1 MRFDPYTGE
10 PIKDDEPN
18 TDSTKDI
25 TTNQE
30 AVNTP
35 EQSTTVDSEGYGRVE
50 PQPTEPTPQIQPQ
63 YNTQDTASTTQ
74 GQYTAQSTTTTSQ
87 GQYNANNQGQYNS
100 QSYNAY
106 GNPNPQGQPY
116 NPYNGQQY
124 NQPAD
129 QDAKANKLGT
139 AALVCGIISIVFSFA
154 SCCCPI
160 ISLGTGIAAI
170 ICGAN
175 AKKSN
180 GERDGKGTGGI
191 VTGIIGLVLM
201 VIVTIIF
208 CIPFLS
214 AFSSSSPTDYDSFRD
229 YFEKNYNNGMGTDS
243 NVETTPSVS
252 FDDITVR

>member
-50 PQPTEPTPQIQPQ
+50 PQPTDPTP
-63 YNTQDTASTTQ
+63 QDTASATQ

-87 GQYNANNQGQYNS
+87 GQYNTNNQGQYNT

-124 NQPAD
+124 NQPVD
-129 QDAKANKLGT
+129 QDAKASKLGT
-139 AALVCGIISIVFSFA
+139 AALICGIISIVFSFA
-154 SCCCPI
+154 SVCCCPI

-170 ICGAN
+170 ICGAS

-180 GERDGKGTGGI
+180 GDRDGKGTGGI

-201 VIVTIIF
+201 VVVTIGIF
-208 CIPFLS
+208 AFSS
-214 AFSSSSPTDYDSFRD
+214 AFSSSTSPYDFRE
-229 YFEKNYNNGMGTDS
+229 YFEKNYGLGTDS
-243 NVETTPSVS
+243 NIDSAPTVT
-252 FDDITVR
+252 FDDITIR

>member
-18 TDSTKDI
+18 TDSTKD
-25 TTNQE
+25 TATNQE
-30 AVNTP
+30 VVNTP
-35 EQSTTVDSEGYGRVE
+35 EQSATVDSEGYGRVPE
-50 PQPTEPTPQIQPQ
+50 AQPTEQASQPQ
-63 YNTQDTASTTQ
+63 YNTQNTTNTTQ
-74 GQYTAQSTTTTSQ
+74 GQYNT
-87 GQYNANNQGQYNS
+87 NNQGQYNTQG

-106 GNPNPQGQPY
+106 GTPNSQGQPY

-139 AALVCGIISIVFSFA
+139 AAIVCGIISIVFSFA
-154 SCCCPI
+154 SACCCPI

-180 GERDGKGTGGI
+180 GDRDGKGTGGI

-201 VIVTIIF
+201 VAITIGVF
-208 CIPFLS
+208 AFSS
-214 AFSSSSPTDYDSFRD
+214 AFSSSSPTDFDNFRD